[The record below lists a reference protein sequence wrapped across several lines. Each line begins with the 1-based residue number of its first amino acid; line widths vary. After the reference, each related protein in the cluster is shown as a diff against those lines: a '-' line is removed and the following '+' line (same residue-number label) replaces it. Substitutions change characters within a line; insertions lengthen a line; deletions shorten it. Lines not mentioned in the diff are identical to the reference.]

1 MKPLEIL
8 SMIPPWAKAA
18 PEAIL
23 DSPAF
28 AMPCQIGDK
37 AGVLRRAQV
46 DPAESAMLALSVAFG
61 DEPHTL
67 RLSRSSAFPELD
79 KVWDGRADVPEA
91 LMLAIVERECGPL
104 FQFLENAVRK
114 QLRLV
119 GLAAGPV
126 DGTHADAV
134 SFQVGDIV
142 FSVTRSASVLSA
154 FGLLRNLDLSNECIR
169 GQPLSAEIEY
179 ASFALSG
186 DDLASLAPGDALLL
200 PEIDSVPP
208 RIVIA
213 GRFVADTNGV
223 VPCTADSLV
232 HVLALGESSIAL
244 GKVFDAAETPS
255 PPPSAAVGAQLRI
268 AREGRPIASGRLDR
282 LAGQLAFFVEQ
293 II

>member
-1 MKPLEIL
+1 MKPLEIISL
-8 SMIPPWAKAA
+8 IPPWAKAA

-37 AGVLRRAQV
+37 VDVLRRAQV
-46 DPAESAMLALSVAFG
+46 DPAGSAMLALSVSFG

-67 RLSRSSAFPELD
+67 CLSRSSAFAELD
-79 KVWDGRADVPEA
+79 KVWDSRADVPEPLILA
-91 LMLAIVERECGPL
+91 LVERECGPL

-119 GLAAGPV
+119 GLAEEPV
-126 DGTHADAV
+126 EGACTEMI
-134 SFQVGDIV
+134 SFQVGDIA
-142 FSVTRSASVLSA
+142 FSVTRSTSVLSA
-154 FGLLRNLDLSNECIR
+154 FGLLRNLDLSHESIR
-169 GQPLSAEIEY
+169 EQPLSAEIEY
-179 ASFALSG
+179 ASFILSG

-208 RIVIA
+208 RIFVA
-213 GRFVADTNGV
+213 GRFVVDANGV
-223 VPCTADSLV
+223 APYSVDSLV
-232 HVLALGESSIAL
+232 HVLALGVNSITL
-244 GKVFDAAETPS
+244 GKVFDATESPS

-268 AREGRPIASGRLDR
+268 VREGRLVASGRLDR

-293 II
+293 TN